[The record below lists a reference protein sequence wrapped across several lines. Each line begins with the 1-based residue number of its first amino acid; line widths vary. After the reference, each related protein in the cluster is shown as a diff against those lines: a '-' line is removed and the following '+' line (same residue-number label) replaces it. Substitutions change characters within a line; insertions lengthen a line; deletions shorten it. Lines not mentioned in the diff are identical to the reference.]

1 MSYHHKIIQRGM
13 INSSEKKTS
22 WRHRA
27 SDASHNRNRLAEA
40 RSLNTQLMQR
50 TRALS
55 AGGLSNPTGRLSA
68 QSRKALAF
76 LFALESWGEQDV
88 AGMRPVRR
96 NGENT
101 VETLWKEKG
110 VILNDSIPC
119 QTKTGESGER
129 GNALIASEF
138 VDFKGVASHE
148 ASRVL
153 QVSDLP
159 AAAFSEGRWGLVV
172 FPKVPL
178 GSNPE
183 GCQTV
188 ALNLQRPSP
197 KASKG
202 RGTEGAGFRGAG
214 G

>member
-1 MSYHHKIIQRGM
+1 V
-13 INSSEKKTS
+13 
-22 WRHRA
+22 
-27 SDASHNRNRLAEA
+27 
-40 RSLNTQLMQR
+40 
-50 TRALS
+50 
-55 AGGLSNPTGRLSA
+55 
-68 QSRKALAF
+68 F
-76 LFALESWGEQDV
+76 LFALESGVEQDV

-159 AAAFSEGRWGLVV
+159 VAAFSEGQHGGAPR
-172 FPKVPL
+172 
-178 GSNPE
+178 
-183 GCQTV
+183 
-188 ALNLQRPSP
+188 
-197 KASKG
+197 
-202 RGTEGAGFRGAG
+202 GAGFPGAG
-214 G
+214 GPWNRQTRGPPHG